1 MTSKTAIAYE
11 MYSPSILLFF
21 VLYTLGQT
29 YKCAVEQNKIISLF
43 MNKITPKLR
52 NMRLYM
58 MFIKL
63 DIDFIKS
70 TIIPCATAADAK
82 TTKLHVEN
90 VQAQI
95 EKNKNDT
102 CVVQT
107 YVDLKNIKW
116 GRLAIYDR
124 GLAVGLL
131 QAGVS
136 KQEIGLH
143 CS

>member
-1 MTSKTAIAYE
+1 
-11 MYSPSILLFF
+11 
-21 VLYTLGQT
+21 
-29 YKCAVEQNKIISLF
+29 

-58 MFIKL
+58 MFIKE
-63 DIDFIKS
+63 DIDFFKS
-70 TIIPCATAADAK
+70 TIIPCATAADAEA
-82 TTKLHVEN
+82 TKLHVEN

-107 YVDLKNIKW
+107 YVDLKKHKM
-116 GRLAIYDR
+116 GRLAISDR
-124 GLAVGLL
+124 GLTVGLY

-136 KQEIGLH
+136 KQEVGLCIVH
-143 CS
+143 NFLQTVDLN